1 MATTFNEPAVQ
12 VSSSGGAVLV
22 RVLGPLAID
31 GLGGPVTRARTEELI
46 AYLALHPRGASTSQW
61 TEAIWPERIMSQATI
76 HSTASAA
83 RRALG
88 TSARHGALLPHGR
101 GRLRLSPAVTSDLQ
115 LLREAAT
122 SPEPLSWWMALD
134 LVRGR
139 PFEGLEQAAWPVAEG
154 LLAEAEELVAE
165 LALRA
170 AEHSVDRG
178 ELSMAISALRSGVLS
193 APFDERLYRCWM
205 TVADASGN
213 PAGAESAMRALA
225 GTLGVELADLEAVV
239 HPMTWVT
246 YQRLGQP
253 VGRGHGRS
261 TATL

>member
-1 MATTFNEPAVQ
+1 M
-12 VSSSGGAVLV
+12 

-61 TEAIWPERIMSQATI
+61 TEAIWPERVMSQATI

-88 TSARHGALLPHGR
+88 ATSRHGALLPHGR

-115 LLREAAT
+115 LLREAAA
-122 SPEPLSWWMALD
+122 SHEPLNWWMALD

-154 LLAEAEELVAE
+154 WLAEAEELVAE
-165 LALRA
+165 IALRA
-170 AEHSVDRG
+170 ADRSVDRG
-178 ELSMAISALRSGVLS
+178 EVSMAVSAIRSGVLC
-193 APFDERLYRCWM
+193 APFDERLYRCSM
-205 TVADASGN
+205 VAADAAGN
-213 PAGAESAMRALA
+213 PAGVEAAMRALA
-225 GTLGVELADLEAVV
+225 GTLGVELAELEAVA
-239 HPMTWVT
+239 HPMTWAT
-246 YQRLGQP
+246 YQRLSQP
-253 VGRGHGRS
+253 LGRGHGRS
-261 TATL
+261 AATL